1 MEFIYSSFDLLT
13 SSLFSLNWQDGA
25 GALLLVLISAL
36 LIYTGFPIA
45 FVLVGSAVLFAS
57 YALVSGG
64 VTGEAF
70 TPFAEHL
77 ERILSSETLL
87 ALPLILFAVVII
99 ERAFIVENL
108 ILKFIDHWRQKS
120 EAMLFTVSLLDIII
134 SGLAALVCV
143 LFAPLVALR
152 LPLLLKTKNHQLLET
167 EVISPL
173 FAKGVLKQ
181 PSFIPITVMLVI
193 VAELLSTV
201 NSSMMNAAKTSQ
213 PVLGQEIT
221 KYTTADFF
229 IASLVP
235 GILFTSLYCLY
246 QLFLMFKN
254 PNEYVFKNID
264 KGKDLKLSSKT
275 ELLKSLFAPALFA
288 TIIFSALLIVK
299 LSILEVA
306 AIAAVGSIFL
316 ASQKL
321 APEKN
326 NIYLNAVISFL
337 SLFFLSKIF
346 ALDINKFEATPLN
359 GAVFAIS
366 IFFIGYI
373 VYGIYNAVVPL
384 MRNETIKINPITH
397 SFMGSTL
404 METLEHTSKL
414 ITLLIAASLYVL
426 VFKGLGGDQLLKLFY
441 ENFAGNNNLVIL
453 VSFMILVLIGRIF
466 TPVIALLL
474 VVPVLM
480 PHLLLLIKT
489 GIPELNTLWIGILII
504 ITLQILGF
512 YSISLSGIDKNI
524 NNQSSIEMLKPQIY
538 QTKIPLIIVQILIL
552 TLCWLFPGLVLSLG
566 AAI

>member
-1 MEFIYSSFDLLT
+1 MEFIYSSFDLVT
-13 SSLFSLNWQDGA
+13 SSLFSLNWQEGA

-45 FVLVGSAVLFAS
+45 FVLVGTAVVFAV

-64 VTGEAF
+64 MTGDAF

-77 ERILSSETLL
+77 ERMLSSETLL
-87 ALPLILFAVVII
+87 ALPLMLFAVVII

-120 EAMLFTVSLLDIII
+120 EAMLFTVSLLDIFI

-181 PSFIPITVMLVI
+181 PGFIPITVMLVI
-193 VAELLSTV
+193 IAELLSTV

-221 KYTTADFF
+221 KYTTTDFF
-229 IASLVP
+229 IACLVP

-264 KGKDLKLSSKT
+264 KEKDLKLSSKT

-288 TIIFSALLIVK
+288 AIIFSALLIVK

-316 ASQKL
+316 ASHKL

-337 SLFFLSKIF
+337 SLFFLNKIF
-346 ALDINKFEATPLN
+346 TLEINKFVATPLN

-373 VYGIYNAVVPL
+373 VYGIYNAAISL
-384 MRNETIKINPITH
+384 MRNEAINQEQTNL
-397 SFMGSTL
+397 SFMGNTL

-426 VFKGLGGDQLLKLFY
+426 VFKGLGGDQLLKHFY

-453 VSFMILVLIGRIF
+453 VNFMILVLIGRIF

-474 VVPVLM
+474 VVPVLV
-480 PHLLLLIKT
+480 PHLLLIKT
-489 GIPELNTLWIGILII
+489 GVPELNTLWIGILII
-504 ITLQILGF
+504 MTLQILGF
-512 YSISLSGIDKNI
+512 YSISMNGIDKNI
-524 NNQSSIEMLKPQIY
+524 NNQSSIEMLKPQFY
-538 QTKIPLIIVQILIL
+538 QIKIPLIIVQILIL
-552 TLCWLFPGLVLSLG
+552 SLCWLFPGLVHSLG

>member
-1 MEFIYSSFDLLT
+1 MEFLYSSFDLLT
-13 SSLFSLNWQDGA
+13 SFLFSINWHDGA

-36 LIYTGFPIA
+36 FIYSGFPIA
-45 FVLVGSAVLFAS
+45 FVLVGTAILFSS
-57 YALVSGG
+57 YALVAGG
-64 VTGEAF
+64 MNGAAF
-70 TPFAEHL
+70 TPFADHL
-77 ERILSSETLL
+77 EKTLSSKTLL
-87 ALPLILFAVVII
+87 ALPLFLFTAVII

-120 EAMLFTVSLLDIII
+120 EAMLFTVSLLDIIV
-134 SGLAALVCV
+134 SGFAALICV

-152 LPLLLKTKNHQLLET
+152 LPLLLKTRNHKFLEAKN
-167 EVISPL
+167 ISSL
-173 FAKGVLKQ
+173 FAKGLLKQ
-181 PSFIPITVMLVI
+181 PSFIPITVMLLI
-193 VAELLSTV
+193 IAELLSTA

-221 KYTTADFF
+221 KYTTEDFF
-229 IASLVP
+229 IASLIP
-235 GILFTSLYCLY
+235 GILFTALYCFY
-246 QLFLMFKN
+246 QLCLMFKY
-254 PNEYVFKNID
+254 PNEYVFKNIE
-264 KGKDLKLSSKT
+264 KEKDLKVSSKS
-275 ELLKSLFAPALFA
+275 ELFKSLFAPALYA

-299 LSILEVA
+299 LSIIEVA

-316 ASQKL
+316 ASHKL

-337 SLFFLSKIF
+337 SLFFLSKLF
-346 ALDINKFEATPLN
+346 TLEVNKFVATPLN

-373 VYGIYNAVVPL
+373 IYGIYNAVVPL
-384 MRNETIKINPITH
+384 MRNETIKQKHITH
-397 SFMGSTL
+397 SFMSNALIKT
-404 METLEHTSKL
+404 MEHTSKI

-441 ENFAGNNNLVIL
+441 ENFVGNNNLVIL
-453 VSFMILVLIGRIF
+453 VSFMILVLVGRIF
-466 TPVIALLL
+466 TPVIALLI
-474 VVPVLM
+474 VVPVLI
-480 PHLLLLIKT
+480 PHLLMLVKT
-489 GIPELNTLWIGILII
+489 GVPEFNTLWIGVLII

-512 YSISLSGIDKNI
+512 YSISVNGIEKNI

-552 TLCWLFPGLVLSLG
+552 ALCWLFPWLVLGLG